1 MPNQN
6 GRLLTVIRP
15 GAERIGVQIHRLW
28 DARELIYFLVWR
40 DFKVRYKQTVLGVSW
55 AILQP
60 FTMMAV
66 FSIIFGHLA
75 KLPSEGIPY
84 PIFAFSGLVPWQM
97 FSFATTESAN
107 SLVQSQYLITK
118 IYFPRLIVPLAPVFT
133 AMLDFLFAFLLLI
146 GTMVFYGDPP
156 KLTILLLPFFVLLA
170 VLTSFAAGLWLAA
183 LTAEYRDIRHTIPFL
198 MQIWLFLTPIA
209 YPENLVPEKWR
220 LLYGLNPMVSVIEG
234 FRWALLG
241 TPSPPLTTLLAS
253 GIAVVV
259 IVCGGIRYFN
269 NVETTFADVL

>member
-1 MPNQN
+1 M
-6 GRLLTVIRP
+6 
-15 GAERIGVQIHRLW
+15 
-28 DARELIYFLVWR
+28 AR
-40 DFKVRYKQTVLGVSW
+40 
-55 AILQP
+55 
-60 FTMMAV
+60 
-66 FSIIFGHLA
+66 
-75 KLPSEGIPY
+75 
-84 PIFAFSGLVPWQM
+84 
-97 FSFATTESAN
+97 TTCE
-107 SLVQSQYLITK
+107 Q
-118 IYFPRLIVPLAPVFT
+118 
-133 AMLDFLFAFLLLI
+133 
-146 GTMVFYGDPP
+146 
-156 KLTILLLPFFVLLA
+156 
-170 VLTSFAAGLWLAA
+170 LAA